1 MKKDNPVINGLQIE
15 PGKVP
20 ERIEIKNELATFQEL
35 VGGHIEALMV
45 SDRVCIIVNEEGKI
59 DGLTPNRRFN
69 GDILVG
75 TILILGVDGENLTSL
90 AEDDMAEYE
99 TMFHEPEDID
109 PIEIMAVFPFDFGY
123 FG

>member
-45 SDRVCIIVNEEGKI
+45 SDRVCIIVNEEG
-59 DGLTPNRRFN
+59 
-69 GDILVG
+69 ILQ
-75 TILILGVDGENLTSL
+75 TSSGIHAL
-90 AEDDMAEYE
+90 LQISQGM
-99 TMFHEPEDID
+99 
-109 PIEIMAVFPFDFGY
+109 
-123 FG
+123 